1 MPELSPQ
8 YQQEIDSFI
17 DRLWSER
24 GLSDNSLNAYRSD
37 LKPFAYWLQKRN
49 VSFAQASVSDIQGF
63 LSERFSQKISARS
76 SARFL
81 SCLRA
86 YYDFLLRDGRLA
98 ESPLE
103 RIENP
108 KLGRS
113 LPKTIS
119 EQEVE
124 DLLSAPDLSDPIGLR
139 DKAML
144 EILYACG
151 LRVSELI
158 NLSLDQVNLRQGVVR
173 VTGKGDKDRLV
184 PLGAVAEEALQE
196 YMAKGRVML
205 LGGKPSDWL
214 FPSRRGSVM
223 TRQTFWHRIK
233 HWAAQAN
240 IRSPLSP
247 HTLRHAF
254 ATHLLNHGADIR
266 SVQMLLGHSSVSTT
280 QIYTYVAQER
290 LKQLHSEHH
299 PRG

>member
-1 MPELSPQ
+1 LSELSAQ
-8 YQQEIDSFI
+8 YQQEIDNFI

-24 GLSDNSLNAYRSD
+24 GLSDNSLSAYRSD
-37 LKPFAYWLQKRN
+37 LKPFALWLQKRN
-49 VSFAQASVSDIQGF
+49 IIFERVSSSDIQGF
-63 LSERFSQKISARS
+63 LSERFAKKISARS

-81 SCLRA
+81 ACLRA

-124 DLLSAPDLSDPIGLR
+124 DLLSAPDLSDPLGLR

-151 LRVSELI
+151 LRVSELT
-158 NLSLDQVNLRQGVVR
+158 NLTLDQVNLRQGVVR

-184 PLGAVAEEALQE
+184 PLGAMAEESLQD
-196 YMAKGRVML
+196 YMVKGRALL
-205 LGGKPSDWL
+205 LGGKQSDWL
-214 FPSRRGSVM
+214 FPSRRGKLM

-233 HWAAQAN
+233 HWAARAN
-240 IRSPLSP
+240 IKSPLSP

>member
-1 MPELSPQ
+1 VSKLNAQ
-8 YQQEIDSFI
+8 YQREIDNFI

-24 GLSDNSLNAYRSD
+24 GLSDNSLSAYRSD
-37 LKPFAYWLQKRN
+37 LKPFALWLQKRN
-49 VSFAQASVSDIQGF
+49 IIFERVSSSDIQGF
-63 LSERFSQKISARS
+63 LSERFAKKISARS

-124 DLLSAPDLSDPIGLR
+124 DLLSAPDLSDPLGLR

-151 LRVSELI
+151 LRVSELT
-158 NLSLDQVNLRQGVVR
+158 NLTLDQVNLRQGVVR

-184 PLGAVAEEALQE
+184 PLGAMAEESLQD
-196 YMAKGRVML
+196 YMVKGRALL
-205 LGGKPSDWL
+205 LGGKQSDWL
-214 FPSRRGSVM
+214 FPSRRGNVM

-233 HWAAQAN
+233 HWAARAN
-240 IRSPLSP
+240 IKSPLSP